1 MAMVL
6 VAVYEVDVDV
16 EVRVAQYNKNFGSLW
31 FCFSPPSSRS
41 SNSSS
46 SILLF
51 RDGLMLSGA
60 SWTSSLMMSLFL
72 FLFVQAAKVV
82 PEDLKQMVLVLKVE
96 VVVEEEM

>member
-51 RDGLMLSGA
+51 RDGLIRSGA
-60 SWTSSLMMSLFL
+60 STLMMSLFL
-72 FLFVQAAKVV
+72 FLLHAVVMAVFV
-82 PEDLKQMVLVLKVE
+82 L
-96 VVVEEEM
+96 